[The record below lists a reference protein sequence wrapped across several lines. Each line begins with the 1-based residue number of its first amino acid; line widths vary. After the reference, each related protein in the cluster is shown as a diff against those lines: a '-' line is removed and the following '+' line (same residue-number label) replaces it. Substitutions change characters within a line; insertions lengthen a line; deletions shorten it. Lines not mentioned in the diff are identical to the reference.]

1 MRDALAGGCNS
12 RPGRVEPP
20 QIDPAAAAAQ
30 ALADFD
36 SDGDGTLDAEEL
48 IACPGLK
55 AASAAVDTDRDGKL
69 SAAEIAARIKQWS
82 ANRVALVAVNCRV
95 SRHGR
100 PLPGATVTLVPEKF
114 LGSEIKPAAGVSDST
129 GRVELAVAGMPL
141 RGLANC
147 GFFRVEISLKQGDQE
162 TIPASFNRDTVLGV
176 EIHEGDKQRQ
186 EGFVFEVAER

>member
-1 MRDALAGGCNS
+1 MSKENGVATLIWLPVAVCGMLAGGCNS

-48 IACPGLK
+48 IPCPGLK
-55 AASAAVDTDRDGKL
+55 AASAAVAADRDGKL
-69 SAAEIAARIKQWS
+69 SAAEITARIKQWS
-82 ANRVALVAVNCRV
+82 AGWIALVAVNCRV

-129 GRVELAVAGMPL
+129 GRVELAVRDALARFGEL
-141 RGLANC
+141 R
-147 GFFRVEISLKQGDQE
+147 FFSRGDLLEARRPGNDPCQLQ
-162 TIPASFNRDTVLGV
+162 S
-176 EIHEGDKQRQ
+176 
-186 EGFVFEVAER
+186 